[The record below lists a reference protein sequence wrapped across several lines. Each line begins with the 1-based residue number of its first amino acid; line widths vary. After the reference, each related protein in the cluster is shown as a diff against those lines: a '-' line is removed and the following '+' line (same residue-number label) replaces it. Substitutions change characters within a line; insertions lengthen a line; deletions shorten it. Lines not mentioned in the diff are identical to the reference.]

1 MKLLIDTNVLIPLE
15 PGSTKDLEP
24 MTSVAADLVRTA
36 QQIGAT
42 VYLHPIQRK
51 DIEQDKDPD
60 RQALRLRL
68 IEKYPQLPNPP
79 VPSAE
84 LLADIGNSS
93 QGTNGWI
100 DAHLIAALDRDL
112 VDLLVTQDQG
122 IYKRCV
128 RRSLELRCR
137 TISQAL
143 ARLQDELPVEA
154 SEPPAVKRLVAHEL
168 NDADPIFASFRG
180 DYPTFDD
187 WLAKCRR
194 EHRQCWII
202 TLPGRAD
209 YAGICI
215 VARQDRLWQDAHD
228 PTLKICTFKI
238 ADDVRGMKLGEL
250 MLKTVFD
257 HAIANKIAT
266 LFIESFPKYV
276 HLMDLIECFGFHKS
290 GDKSDG
296 QVEMRKR
303 LSPWGDVSGL
313 TPFEFHRQFGPHQ
326 IKLDD
331 ANVFVVPIEPRFH
344 AMLFPDLQKQ
354 LNLFPGTESFG
365 NTIRKAYLCNAV
377 ITKLEAGS
385 VLLFYRSHDAQ
396 HIDAVGVV
404 EETLRT
410 RDAVS
415 LAQFAR
421 KRTVYEPTDIE
432 AKTTQG
438 AALGI
443 LFRYAPVLRDKIT
456 LKELVD
462 AGVLKAA
469 PQSIQQLKEEGVSW
483 IQTRLK

>member
-1 MKLLIDTNVLIPLE
+1 
-15 PGSTKDLEP
+15 

-79 VPSAE
+79 APSAE

-154 SEPPAVKRLVAHEL
+154 SQPPAVKRLVAHEL

-202 TLPGRAD
+202 KLPGQAD
-209 YAGICI
+209 YAGVCI
-215 VARQDRLWQDAHD
+215 VARQDRSWQDAHD

-250 MLKTVFD
+250 LLQTVFD
-257 HAIANKIAT
+257 HAAANKIST
-266 LFIESFPKYV
+266 IFIEAFPKHTV
-276 HLMDLIECFGFHKS
+276 LLELLECFGFHTSLVKPN
-290 GDKSDG
+290 GKL
-296 QVEMRKR
+296 ELRKW
-303 LSPWGDVSGL
+303 LVPWVDVSGMS
-313 TPFEFHRQFGPHQ
+313 PFEFHRQFGPHQ
-326 IKLDD
+326 IKLDG
-331 ANVFVVPIEPRFH
+331 AKVFVMPIEPRFH
-344 AMLFPDLQKQ
+344 VMLFPNLQKQ
-354 LNLFPGTESFG
+354 RILFAGTESYG

-385 VLLFYRSHDAQ
+385 VLLFYRSQDFQ
-396 HIDAVGVV
+396 HIDAVGIV
-404 EETLRT
+404 EKTLRS
-410 RDAVS
+410 RDTDLLS
-415 LAQFAR
+415 QFAR
-421 KRTVYEPTDIE
+421 KRTVYERADIE

-438 AALGI
+438 ETLGI

-456 LKELVD
+456 LNELVD
-462 AGVLKAA
+462 AGVLKAP
-469 PQSIQQLKEEGVSW
+469 PQSIQQLKEEAVSW